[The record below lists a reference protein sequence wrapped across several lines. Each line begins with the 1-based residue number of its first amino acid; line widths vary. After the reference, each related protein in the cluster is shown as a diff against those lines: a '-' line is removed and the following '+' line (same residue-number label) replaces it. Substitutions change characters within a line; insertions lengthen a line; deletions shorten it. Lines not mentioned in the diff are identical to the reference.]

1 MAKTQPLEI
10 ILLKDNFAAAPGV
23 CSGHGLAMLLQC
35 GHTRV
40 LFDTGPDGSLLA
52 NAAALGVSL
61 RPLTAIVLS
70 HGHFDHTG
78 GLEAVLVHC
87 GPVRV
92 VAHPDIF
99 AARFS
104 GPDPHNARPIGMR
117 LSREAYE
124 TLGARFALSEL
135 PVEIAPG
142 LFTTGQIPLVRPLLN
157 AVSAALWRQEDGQI
171 LHDSF
176 RDDCALVACLSDGS
190 VVLTGCAHVGLP
202 NILYK
207 AVTIAPNH
215 PPRLVIGGLHLMSA
229 PRGEIEQIA
238 QEAAALG
245 VRVLMPCHCT
255 GREAT
260 EILREC
266 FAGDVIP
273 IATGSRI
280 VIEPN
285 CRIALVNSGRDLF
298 RP

>member
-1 MAKTQPLEI
+1 
-10 ILLKDNFAAAPGV
+10 
-23 CSGHGLAMLLQC
+23 MLLQC